1 MGTATIHNVLSL
13 SLSLDPSWG
22 VVNRGIM
29 VCIECSG
36 VHRAMGVHI
45 SKVRS
50 VELDTEIWTDTLINV
65 RNNNNNNNNNNNMYK
80 YILLH

>member
-1 MGTATIHNVLSL
+1 
-13 SLSLDPSWG
+13 
-22 VVNRGIM
+22 M

-50 VELDTEIWTDTLINV
+50 VELDVEIWTDTLIQV
-65 RNNNNNNNNNNNMYK
+65 CLIIK
-80 YILLH
+80 GEIKGSVHEHVT

>member
-1 MGTATIHNVLSL
+1 MPTVERKVWVQRHFIMYSL

-65 RNNNNNNNNNNNMYK
+65 RK
-80 YILLH
+80 

>member
-1 MGTATIHNVLSL
+1 
-13 SLSLDPSWG
+13 
-22 VVNRGIM
+22 M

-50 VELDTEIWTDTLINV
+50 VELDTEIWTDSLINV
-65 RNNNNNNNNNNNMYK
+65 RINFIIIIIIIIIIYPVNGHYW
-80 YILLH
+80 

>member
-1 MGTATIHNVLSL
+1 MQTVERKVWAQQHFIMYSL

-65 RNNNNNNNNNNNMYK
+65 RK
-80 YILLH
+80 